1 MRCRLISLS
10 GRPDIPLD
18 AAVCLVGRHHTC
30 DVRIDSPRVSRRH
43 CCLTRDGD
51 TVVVR
56 DLGSH
61 NGTFINDVRIESGVL
76 HRGESLTIA
85 SLRYR
90 LEFRS
95 DSPDEAA
102 TAVETLGL
110 GPGPTSASAR

>member
-61 NGTFINDVRIESGVL
+61 NGTFINDVKIDSGVL
-76 HRGESLTIA
+76 RPGESLTIA

-90 LEFRS
+90 LELQGS
-95 DSPDEAA
+95 QHDESPTMLD
-102 TAVETLGL
+102 TLGL
-110 GPGPTSASAR
+110 GPGAPPAG

>member
-18 AAVCLVGRHHTC
+18 IPVCLVGRHHTC
-30 DVRIDSPRVSRRH
+30 DVQIDSPRVSRRH
-43 CCLTRDGD
+43 CCLTRDRD
-51 TVVVR
+51 TVIVR

-61 NGTFINDVRIESGVL
+61 NGTFINDVRVDSGVL

-90 LEFRS
+90 LELQGAQPGES
-95 DSPDEAA
+95 S
-102 TAVETLGL
+102 TMVETLGL
-110 GPGPTSASAR
+110 GPGATSAE